1 MEFLPQ
7 MTTPHIPYGSRITAI
22 VTLKS
27 MSPYSQSRAHE
38 EAHYENESPGDYDKR
53 TWRAH
58 MHVEGGSVVIPA
70 KAITDNLV
78 ESCQYSG
85 KKISGQLTWTKKFE
99 SGIAL
104 FENPS
109 LHISPDAVDYIDVY
123 CHANGKRGSGTRVMR
138 RFPVVP
144 VWEATFEIQVLDP
157 IITEAVLR
165 EMIGIGGLFKGIGRY
180 RPANRGTNGRF
191 SLLDLVWRAERQL
204 VAA

>member
-1 MEFLPQ
+1 MKESPVHVPF
-7 MTTPHIPYGSRITAI
+7 GSRITA
-22 VTLKS
+22 VVSLKS

-38 EAHYENESPGDYDKR
+38 DAHYENESPGDYDKR
-53 TWRAH
+53 TWRSH
-58 MHVEGGSVVIPA
+58 LHVERGSVVIPA

-85 KKISGQLTWTKKFE
+85 KKISGQNTWTKKFE

-109 LHISPDAVDYIDVY
+109 LNIDPQTVEFIDCY
-123 CHANGKRGSGTRVMR
+123 CHANGKRGSSTRVMR
-138 RFPVVP
+138 RFPLIP
-144 VWEATFEIQVLDP
+144 DWQATFEIHVLDP
-157 IITEAVLR
+157 IITENILR

-191 SLLDLVWRAERQL
+191 SLVHLEWNAERQL
-204 VAA
+204 IAA